1 MNQTDKRYEQGKTL
15 LAEGRTRE
23 AIAVFESL
31 TKDMP
36 KFKKAWEKLA
46 YAYIQ
51 SDQISDAIRCYDE
64 ILIRYPKDA
73 FSYYQKSV
81 LEEKLNLL
89 DAAMES
95 IEKALKYGPGNAEF
109 VYSKGFVL
117 YRKKRLNDAI
127 SWFEKALDI
136 DPFFFA
142 AADYKCM
149 CLMALGIYDELIA
162 SCLEYVERFKD
173 FVENASFEIESDEK
187 GGELFGREAEIIKKE
202 DLWRLYSYL
211 SFSYMKLGAFLQAE
225 EVLLK
230 ELEFDY
236 EKHRVYYYLGLV
248 QNAAGK
254 YEQALSSYLTALELE
269 PDFKPARIN
278 LGLVYAKIAEAEFLK
293 VGKVTE
299 KGNELYSKALFSFK
313 VLLKSDPENSNILYE
328 VGKIHFA
335 LGDLKEAKEAFCDIL
350 HLDPGFVP
358 VYEYLAK
365 IKFMEGDY
373 EAALSYLSE
382 AQAKDPFNYEI
393 MNLTGVIYSK
403 KGDNDFALQCLT
415 RAEMLDPA
423 NPKAHYNKALIFM
436 KEKRYAEASKAL
448 LKIKEADTY
457 GNGISYA
464 KVLEFQ
470 KTALEH
476 IEEKEETA

>member
-1 MNQTDKRYEQGKTL
+1 
-15 LAEGRTRE
+15 
-23 AIAVFESL
+23 
-31 TKDMP
+31 
-36 KFKKAWEKLA
+36 
-46 YAYIQ
+46 
-51 SDQISDAIRCYDE
+51 
-64 ILIRYPKDA
+64 
-73 FSYYQKSV
+73 
-81 LEEKLNLL
+81 
-89 DAAMES
+89 
-95 IEKALKYGPGNAEF
+95 
-109 VYSKGFVL
+109 
-117 YRKKRLNDAI
+117 
-127 SWFEKALDI
+127 
-136 DPFFFA
+136 
-142 AADYKCM
+142 
-149 CLMALGIYDELIA
+149 
-162 SCLEYVERFKD
+162 
-173 FVENASFEIESDEK
+173 
-187 GGELFGREAEIIKKE
+187 
-202 DLWRLYSYL
+202 
-211 SFSYMKLGAFLQAE
+211 MKLGAFLQAE

-382 AQAKDPFNYEI
+382 AQAKDQI
-393 MNLTGVIYSK
+393 G
-403 KGDNDFALQCLT
+403 
-415 RAEMLDPA
+415 RASCRE
-423 NPKAHYNKALIFM
+423 
-436 KEKRYAEASKAL
+436 R
-448 LKIKEADTY
+448 
-457 GNGISYA
+457 
-464 KVLEFQ
+464 V
-470 KTALEH
+470 
-476 IEEKEETA
+476 